1 MGHRSVNQRLY
12 LFDGHVRPHTLRLAD
27 FLRLLKFVER
37 VGLHLFLPDGRVQ
50 RTVQRTVIIVKRVV
64 RYVLAFRM
72 IFRQQISDVATTK
85 VPVNLI
91 QCDHFSGIVFQYAHG
106 NLDLTAIFLTGTLL
120 SLHINLHPIQQE
132 SLVLTEYNPGL
143 ITGQFDNTL
152 RLDGIGGVHCRL
164 ILPAGVAI
172 RFRDNIHLEVFI
184 CPLSVAVYIQI
195 QALAAIAQRL
205 HPKTNWLF
213 DFCMILNSCHRDS
226 FLIFSTA
233 NIRISIEFE
242 KQMRNKIAPNKSQST
257 ESTENNR
264 K

>member
-1 MGHRSVNQRLY
+1 
-12 LFDGHVRPHTLRLAD
+12 
-27 FLRLLKFVER
+27 
-37 VGLHLFLPDGRVQ
+37 
-50 RTVQRTVIIVKRVV
+50 
-64 RYVLAFRM
+64 M
-72 IFRQQISDVATTK
+72 IFRQQISDVAPAE

-132 SLVLTEYNPGL
+132 SLVLKEHNPSL

-205 HPKTNWLF
+205 HPKTNRLF

-242 KQMRNKIAPNKSQST
+242 KQMRNKIAPNKNQST
-257 ESTENNR
+257 ESSENNR